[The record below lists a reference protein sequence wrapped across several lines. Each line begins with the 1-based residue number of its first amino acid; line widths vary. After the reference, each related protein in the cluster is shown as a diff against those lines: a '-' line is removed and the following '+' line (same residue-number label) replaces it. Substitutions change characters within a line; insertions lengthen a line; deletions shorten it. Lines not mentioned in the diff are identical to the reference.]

1 MANLEFPL
9 DLQRHRSPPGPLLQN
24 NQRPCRP
31 AASRVGSFIREQQR
45 KDRPGRQAKAYQKGR
60 SPTVQ
65 NCTSQAKVRDET
77 CPLISGQT
85 DDNDIPPFL
94 DRTAADQEDDD
105 DEDAEPPGAFPP
117 GQGRAG
123 LQEPSL

>member
-1 MANLEFPL
+1 MPKV
-9 DLQRHRSPPGPLLQN
+9 RSFSTPAAREGEARLGAA
-24 NQRPCRP
+24 RP
-31 AASRVGSFIREQQR
+31 ARGLRKGCQR
-45 KDRPGRQAKAYQKGR
+45 NPVQTKAVDRPGRQAKAYQKGR